1 NPKPVINL
9 RWRITQE
16 FSSILP
22 SIAVG
27 QIVIEHFAY
36 TNPLTVENFRAL
48 CTGEKGIGESDIPLH
63 YKGSVEDS
71 IRSIIHGID
80 PDHVWFGGYMTQ
92 GNGFG
97 GEWIYGDEFPDEE
110 CMRKHDRIQVSSQ
123 WAIMLNN
130 QTDLSSS
137 PTRRRPRITTKNRRT
152 LRSLSGWSEM
162 NLFPSLPV
170 SIVVCGQ
177 ILFPIASC
185 ATEDGGDGDSIG
197 KAKDC
202 I

>member
-1 NPKPVINL
+1 MGAQGLGFMCFVDT
-9 RWRITQE
+9 RILVTRC
-16 FSSILP
+16 SP
-22 SIAVG
+22 
-27 QIVIEHFAY
+27 HD
-36 TNPLTVENFRAL
+36 VEKQRDL
-48 CTGEKGIGESDIPLH
+48 G
-63 YKGSVEDS
+63 
-71 IRSIIHGID
+71 SIIHGID

-152 LRSLSGWSEM
+152 LRSDKL
-162 NLFPSLPV
+162 
-170 SIVVCGQ
+170 
-177 ILFPIASC
+177 
-185 ATEDGGDGDSIG
+185 
-197 KAKDC
+197 
-202 I
+202 

>member
-1 NPKPVINL
+1 MANNPRVFLDIAV
-9 RWRITQE
+9 
-16 FSSILP
+16 S

-130 QTDLSSS
+130 QTDL
-137 PTRRRPRITTKNRRT
+137 
-152 LRSLSGWSEM
+152 
-162 NLFPSLPV
+162 
-170 SIVVCGQ
+170 
-177 ILFPIASC
+177 IASC